1 MTCTRC
7 HGLMRDEH
15 MIDMEAAYGEMWS
28 VSSRCINCGHR
39 HDAVIQQ
46 HRHTY
51 ARPVAVSQAVAVS
64 ESSAL
69 PLDWNWN
76 HWQPKQTPCA

>member
-7 HGLMRDEH
+7 QGLMLEEQ

-28 VSSRCINCGHR
+28 IGFRCVNCGHR

-46 HRHTY
+46 HRQAY
-51 ARPVAVSQAVAVS
+51 VRPVAVSQTVAVS
-64 ESSAL
+64 EAL
-69 PLDWNWN
+69 DLPWDSEQEPL
-76 HWQPKQTPCA
+76 AA